1 MSKFDSKEAETT
13 HHLKLLTSGDIDCGK
28 TCFIKRYCE
37 QRFEPKY
44 VPTIGIDY
52 GVKKL
57 RTSNI
62 TLGVF

>member
-1 MSKFDSKEAETT
+1 MHKSDSREDEKVY
-13 HHLKLLTSGDIDCGK
+13 HLKLLTSGELDCGK

-37 QRFEPKY
+37 QRFESKY

-57 RTSNI
+57 RTAGVI
-62 TLGVF
+62 LGVF

>member
-1 MSKFDSKEAETT
+1 MSKDNLKESENTF
-13 HHLKLLTSGDIDCGK
+13 HVKLLTAGETDCGK

-52 GVKKL
+52 GIKKL
-57 RTSNI
+57 KSTNFVLAVS
-62 TLGVF
+62 